1 MLVLDIPGDRT
12 GSAGLRGGITSVK
25 NIAEVY
31 IQPFKCMGE
40 NRSYTECTEC
50 ESIQSQTIRNVGSD
64 CLIGFDPLF
73 VQSYTYLDRYIR

>member
-40 NRSYTECTEC
+40 NRSYTECTEG
-50 ESIQSQTIRNVGSD
+50 ESIQSRTIRNVGSD
-64 CLIGFDPLF
+64 L
-73 VQSYTYLDRYIR
+73 SDRFRSIVRTILYISL